1 MNMTGIMNNNN
12 SHSTIDDDVF
22 SCMEDVSEACDEG
35 QRPHEAISSINTQRD
50 TPIKRNA
57 LAAKQRSTFRG
68 SHRTSKQGSPRRK
81 P

>member
-68 SHRTSKQGSPRRK
+68 
-81 P
+81 